1 MVNCLRLYL
10 ASAECYFLLL
20 TTGSAYFRF
29 QGYWVVFFNL
39 AQILIK
45 HL

>member
-10 ASAECYFLLL
+10 ASAECYFQLL

-29 QGYWVVFFNL
+29 HGYWVVFFII
-39 AQILIK
+39 AQILIEY
-45 HL
+45 L